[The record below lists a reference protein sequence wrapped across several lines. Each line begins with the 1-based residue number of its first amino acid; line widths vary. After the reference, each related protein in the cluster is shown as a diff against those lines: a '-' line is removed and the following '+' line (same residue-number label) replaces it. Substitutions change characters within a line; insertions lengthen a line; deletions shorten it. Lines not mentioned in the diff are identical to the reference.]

1 MMAAPRNVRRN
12 QLRPGRTLTLFLAFI
27 VALYGLL
34 FALDLTRD
42 KGEDTVWKPHL
53 GLDLQGGTRI
63 TLEASASGG
72 KVTSDKLSQAR
83 DIIDQRVNAT
93 GVAEAE
99 VSTQGGNQVI
109 IEIPGEKKGNIVDDV
124 GRTAQMRFR
133 MVWAAN
139 LTSAEQ
145 VDQDAVAAAT
155 KTVQDLDWSKLDLDQ
170 LIAGETQGLSSLPDD
185 YAEGVT
191 ALQTLAANFQCT
203 KDGLDVDDT
212 SAVPLVT
219 CDPSSGEVLILSPT
233 VIEGSQIKS
242 ANQGYD
248 TQRAQWIV
256 EIKMKGEGSKAFD
269 KVTEALVTTQSRFAI
284 VLDGEVLSAP
294 SSQAHITNGESTI
307 SGSFTAA
314 SAKALANQL
323 KYGALPL
330 TFSVNG
336 VSEEGPTLAGTQL
349 DAGLVA
355 GLIGLLL
362 VVVYSLLYYR
372 GLGIVIVGS
381 LAVAG
386 AFTYAMVLLLGASVG
401 FTLTLPGIAGLIVAI
416 GITADSFIVFFER
429 IRDEVRDGKSL
440 RLAVEAGWARARNTI
455 LAADS
460 VSFLAALILF
470 IFAIGVVRGF
480 AFALGLTTLIDV
492 FVVFFFTKPLVSL
505 FARTKFFGQGHKW
518 SGLDPAH
525 LGIEG
530 RQVSQI
536 GRSRTVSTGR
546 TVSAEGGDA

>member
-1 MMAAPRNVRRN
+1 MAAPRNVRR
-12 QLRPGRTLTLFLAFI
+12 QHPRPGRTLALFLAFI

-34 FALDLTRD
+34 FALDMTRD
-42 KGEDTVWKPHL
+42 KGADTVWKPRL

-63 TLEASASGG
+63 TLEASASEGR
-72 KVTSDKLSQAR
+72 VTSDKLAQAR

-93 GVAEAE
+93 GVSEAE
-99 VSTQGGNQVI
+99 VTTQGGNHVI
-109 IEIPGEKKGNIVDDV
+109 IEIPGQKKGNIVDEV

-133 MVWAAN
+133 MAWTTDLQSAA
-139 LTSAEQ
+139 Q
-145 VDQDAVAAAT
+145 VDQKAVDAAN
-155 KTVQDLDWSKLDLDQ
+155 KTIEGLDWTKLTLDQ
-170 LIAGETQGLSSLPDD
+170 LIAAEVQGLTSLPQEYQD
-185 YAEGVT
+185 GVK

-203 KDGLDVDDT
+203 PTGVHVDDV
-212 SAVPLVT
+212 SSRPLVT
-219 CDPSSGEVLILSPT
+219 CNPESGEVMVLSPT
-233 VIEGSQIKS
+233 VIEGAQIKKAVQNYNS
-242 ANQGYD
+242 Q
-248 TQRAQWIV
+248 QAQWVVQIG
-256 EIKMKGEGSKAFD
+256 MKHDGAQAFD
-269 KVTEALVTTQSRFAI
+269 KVTGALSAQQLRFAI

-294 SSQAHITNGESTI
+294 TSQAHITNGESEI
-307 SGSFTAA
+307 SGAFTSA
-314 SAKALANQL
+314 SSKALANQL

-330 TFSVNG
+330 TFKVNG

-349 DAGLVA
+349 NAGLVA
-355 GLIGLLL
+355 GLVGLAL
-362 VVVYSLLYYR
+362 VIVYSMFYYR

-381 LAVAG
+381 LGVAA
-386 AFTYAMVLLLGASVG
+386 AFTYAMVLLLGKSVG

-429 IRDEVRDGKSL
+429 LRDEVRDGKSL
-440 RLAVEAGWARARNTI
+440 RLAVEAGWARAKNTI

-505 FARTKFFGQGHKW
+505 LARTEFFGQGHKF

-530 RQVSQI
+530 RKVSQI
-536 GRSRTVSTGR
+536 GRSSSTS
-546 TVSAEGGDA
+546 TEGGEA

>member
-12 QLRPGRTLTLFLAFI
+12 QLRPGRTLILFLAFI

-34 FALDLTRD
+34 LALDLTRD

-99 VSTQGGNQVI
+99 VSTQGGDQVI
-109 IEIPGEKKGNIVDDV
+109 IEIPGEKKGNIVDEV

-133 MVWAAN
+133 MVWAQN
-139 LTSAEQ
+139 LTSAQQ
-145 VDQDAVAAAT
+145 VDDDAVAAAT

-170 LIAGETQGLSSLPDD
+170 LIAGETQGLQALPEE
-185 YAEGVT
+185 YADGVT
-191 ALQTLAANFQCT
+191 ALQTLASNFQCS

-212 SAVPLVT
+212 SARPLVT
-219 CDPSSGEVLILSPT
+219 CDPSTGEVLILSPT

-256 EIKMKGEGSKAFD
+256 EIAMKKAGSKAFD

-294 SSQAHITNGESTI
+294 SSQAHITNGQSTI

-314 SAKALANQL
+314 TSKTLANQL

-355 GLIGLLL
+355 GIVGLLL

-505 FARTKFFGQGHKW
+505 FARTEFFGQGHKL

-530 RQVSQI
+530 RKVSQI
-536 GRSRTVSTGR
+536 GRSRTVSN
-546 TVSAEGGDA
+546 AGGEA